1 MYSFSSTETFDD
13 EFNSLRK
20 LPLPKLLSSA
30 VDRSPKQSASAIAY
44 LDMKRLLVDDSQF
57 VEQLFS
63 KENRSAAPLS
73 LWICNWE
80 NSVSVE
86 RIIGYL
92 TALKEKLV
100 QNKFDFHYVLPDPF
114 VCSEKA
120 RLCSISIDKFLR
132 KFTVLASCETQ
143 PIVES
148 QAVIQLL
155 KRVMSLGIR
164 TNIIVDLSLI
174 EDQLHVAKGP
184 DFDADDDLILNRVC
198 SSAYELKMTLANF
211 SSLYSIQTFSFSSE
225 VKQTLSSPFAVPLL
239 RTLCL
244 LRHIFPSS
252 VQLSASP
259 GLLGKHLYL
268 LINELGICSRREGA
282 FDVDSSKSLNIPLL
296 SEITRIPNYAN

>member
-1 MYSFSSTETFDD
+1 MYSFSSIETFDD

-20 LPLPKLLSSA
+20 LALPRLLSSA
-30 VDRSPKQSASAIAY
+30 VDRSPNQSASAIAY

-63 KENRSAAPLS
+63 DENRSSAPLA

-86 RIIGYL
+86 KIVGYL

-100 QNKFDFHYVLPDPF
+100 QNKFDFHFVLPDPV

-120 RLCSISIDKFLR
+120 RLCSISIDNFLR

-143 PIVES
+143 PIVASE
-148 QAVIQLL
+148 AVIPLL

-164 TNIIVDLSLI
+164 TNIIVDVSLI
-174 EDQLHVAKGP
+174 EDPLHVAKGP
-184 DFDADDDLILNRVC
+184 DFDADDDIILNRVC
-198 SSAYELKMTLANF
+198 SSAYELKVALANF

-252 VQLSASP
+252 VLLSASP

-282 FDVDSSKSLNIPLL
+282 FDVQSSKSLNIPLL